1 MFTLN
6 TYTFFCPGLLLVL
19 AGCAQSPAAS
29 SARDTAFSHSLK
41 PVAPADIWKRSPE
54 VTREGRYTL
63 VSVKSA
69 DAQREPLN
77 QLIDITMPVSLVSS
91 VGEGFRYLL
100 FQSGY
105 SLCGRYGANFA
116 ELLNRP
122 LPAVQR
128 RLGPVRLSE
137 ALQVVAGPAWRMTVD
152 EVNREVCF
160 VLREA
165 YLAQARPGTSP
176 ATTTAASP
184 VISSP
189 APASAAGTPSLSASA
204 QPGRS
209 ETLPLPAVPVLASAS
224 TGQGV
229 TAKNTVPSP
238 SASAVATTPAAT
250 SSGGVVSPSQATAKN
265 TASAPTASSPSGAAS
280 VVSGAAP
287 AGRNPFSGSDLT
299 GKTTVTAAVASS
311 SHPASPAASASS
323 SLTTSSA
330 PASSAPVPAPKL
342 TGTPVKALPS
352 GPEWKAAAGITLK
365 ESLTAWAEKAD
376 CPNGG
381 HWVVIWQTPVDYL
394 IEAPLTFR
402 GSFESALDQVFDLY
416 RPAEKRLY
424 AEAHRAQCL
433 VSVAGR
439 PADR

>member
-1 MFTLN
+1 MSIN
-6 TYTFFCPGLLLVL
+6 TYTFLCPGLFLML
-19 AGCAQSPAAS
+19 AGCTQSPAVS
-29 SARDTAFSHSLK
+29 SAHDAAFSGSLK
-41 PVAPADIWKRSPE
+41 PAAPADIWQRSPE

-91 VGEGFRYLL
+91 VGDGFRYLL

-105 SLCGRYGANFA
+105 SLCGRYGADFS

-160 VLREA
+160 VLRDA
-165 YLAQARPGTSP
+165 YLAQTRPASSP
-176 ATTTAASP
+176 VTAA
-184 VISSP
+184 P
-189 APASAAGTPSLSASA
+189 AVSASAAGVSSASA
-204 QPGRS
+204 QTGPS
-209 ETLPLPAVPVLASAS
+209 ETHPLPAVSVLTASGTGGNGTVKTAPVSTSSSTAAINQMVTTGGHAAASPLLTPVTTDNKSSSAAVAASA
-224 TGQGV
+224 T
-229 TAKNTVPSP
+229 
-238 SASAVATTPAAT
+238 
-250 SSGGVVSPSQATAKN
+250 SQAT
-265 TASAPTASSPSGAAS
+265 PSPVVAAT
-280 VVSGAAP
+280 
-287 AGRNPFSGSDLT
+287 GRNPFSRKDLS
-299 GKTTVTAAVASS
+299 GKTTAPTSVVST
-311 SHPASPAASASS
+311 ASPA
-323 SLTTSSA
+323 SA
-330 PASSAPVPAPKL
+330 PALATPARKL
-342 TGTPVKALPS
+342 IGTPVKALPS
-352 GPEWKAAAGITLK
+352 GPEWKAAAGITLQ

-381 HWVVIWQTPVDYL
+381 HWVVIWQTPVDYR

-402 GSFESALDQVFDLY
+402 GSFESALDQMFDLY

-424 AEAHRAQCL
+424 AEANRAQCL
-433 VSVAGR
+433 VSVTGR
-439 PADR
+439 PVDR

>member
-1 MFTLN
+1 MSIN
-6 TYTFFCPGLLLVL
+6 TYTFLCPGLLLVL

-29 SARDTAFSHSLK
+29 SARDAAFSHSLK
-41 PVAPADIWKRSPE
+41 PAAPADIWQRSPE

-91 VGEGFRYLL
+91 VGDGFRYLL

-105 SLCGRYGANFA
+105 SLCGRYGAEFA

-160 VLREA
+160 VLRDA
-165 YLAQARPGTSP
+165 YLVQARPAS
-176 ATTTAASP
+176 SP
-184 VISSP
+184 VTVAP
-189 APASAAGTPSLSASA
+189 AVAPAVSASAAGASSAGV
-204 QPGRS
+204 QTRQS
-209 ETLPLPAVPVLASAS
+209 ETLPLPAVPVLTASGSGSNGTVKTPPVSSPPPAS
-224 TGQGV
+224 SATV
-229 TAKNTVPSP
+229 KNTDSSTVKTSAKVPAKVPAAGTPVVAATGRNPFSGKDLSGKTTATTQTVSTTSPSP
-238 SASAVATTPAAT
+238 V
-250 SSGGVVSPSQATAKN
+250 
-265 TASAPTASSPSGAAS
+265 APTASSPG
-280 VVSGAAP
+280 P
-287 AGRNPFSGSDLT
+287 ALST
-299 GKTTVTAAVASS
+299 
-311 SHPASPAASASS
+311 
-323 SLTTSSA
+323 
-330 PASSAPVPAPKL
+330 PAPKL
-342 TGTPVKALPS
+342 IGTPVKALPS
-352 GPEWKAAAGITLK
+352 GPEWKAAAGTTLQ

-381 HWVVIWQTPVDYL
+381 HWVVIWQAPVDYR

-424 AEAHRAQCL
+424 AEANRVQCL
-433 VSVAGR
+433 VSVTGR
-439 PADR
+439 PVDR

>member
-1 MFTLN
+1 MSIN
-6 TYTFFCPGLLLVL
+6 TYTFLCPGLLLVL

-29 SARDTAFSHSLK
+29 SARDAAFSHSLK
-41 PVAPADIWKRSPE
+41 PAAPADIWQRSPE

-91 VGEGFRYLL
+91 VGDGFRYLL

-105 SLCGRYGANFA
+105 SLCGRYGAEFA

-160 VLREA
+160 VLRDA
-165 YLAQARPGTSP
+165 YLAQARPASSP
-176 ATTTAASP
+176 VTAA
-184 VISSP
+184 P
-189 APASAAGTPSLSASA
+189 AVAPAVSASAAGASSAGV
-204 QPGRS
+204 QTRQS
-209 ETLPLPAVPVLASAS
+209 ETHPLPAVPVLTASGPGSNGTVKTPPVSSPPPAS
-224 TGQGV
+224 SATV
-229 TAKNTVPSP
+229 KNTDSSTVKTSAKVPAAGTP
-238 SASAVATTPAAT
+238 AVAATGRNPFSGKNLTGKTTATTPAVST
-250 SSGGVVSPSQATAKN
+250 TSPSPV
-265 TASAPTASSPSGAAS
+265 APTASSPT
-280 VVSGAAP
+280 P
-287 AGRNPFSGSDLT
+287 ALST
-299 GKTTVTAAVASS
+299 
-311 SHPASPAASASS
+311 
-323 SLTTSSA
+323 
-330 PASSAPVPAPKL
+330 PAPKL
-342 TGTPVKALPS
+342 IGTPVKALPS
-352 GPEWKAAAGITLK
+352 GPQWKAAAGTTLK
-365 ESLTAWAEKAD
+365 ESLIAWAEKAD

-381 HWVVIWQTPVDYL
+381 HWVVIWQTPVDYR

-402 GSFESALDQVFDLY
+402 GSFESALDQVFELY

-424 AEAHRAQCL
+424 AEANRVQCL
-433 VSVAGR
+433 VSVTGR
-439 PADR
+439 PVDR

>member
-1 MFTLN
+1 MSIN
-6 TYTFFCPGLLLVL
+6 TYTFLCPGLLLVL

-29 SARDTAFSHSLK
+29 SARDAAFSHSLK
-41 PVAPADIWKRSPE
+41 PAAPADIWQRSPE

-91 VGEGFRYLL
+91 VGDGFRYLL

-105 SLCGRYGANFA
+105 SLCGRYGAEFA

-160 VLREA
+160 VLRDA
-165 YLAQARPGTSP
+165 YLAQARPASSP
-176 ATTTAASP
+176 VTAA
-184 VISSP
+184 P
-189 APASAAGTPSLSASA
+189 AVAPAVSASAAGVSSAGV
-204 QPGRS
+204 QTRQS
-209 ETLPLPAVPVLASAS
+209 ETHPLPAVPVLTASGSGSNGTVKTPPVLSPLPAS
-224 TGQGV
+224 S
-229 TAKNTVPSP
+229 ATV
-238 SASAVATTPAAT
+238 
-250 SSGGVVSPSQATAKN
+250 KN
-265 TASAPTASSPSGAAS
+265 TASSTVKTSAKVPAAGTP
-280 VVSGAAP
+280 VVAAT
-287 AGRNPFSGSDLT
+287 GRNPFSGKNLT
-299 GKTTVTAAVASS
+299 GKTTATTPAVST
-311 SHPASPAASASS
+311 ASASPV
-323 SLTTSSA
+323 A
-330 PASSAPVPAPKL
+330 PTAPSPGPALSTPTPKL
-342 TGTPVKALPS
+342 IGTPVKAQPS
-352 GPEWKAAAGITLK
+352 GPEWKAAAGTTLK

-381 HWVVIWQTPVDYL
+381 HWVVIWQTPVDYR

-402 GSFESALDQVFDLY
+402 GSFESALDQVFELY

-424 AEAHRAQCL
+424 AEANRTQCL
-433 VSVAGR
+433 VSVTGR
-439 PADR
+439 PVDR

>member
-1 MFTLN
+1 MSIN
-6 TYTFFCPGLLLVL
+6 SYTFFCSGLLLVL
-19 AGCAQSPAAS
+19 VGCAQSPAVS
-29 SARDTAFSHSLK
+29 SARDVAFSHSLK
-41 PVAPADIWKRSPE
+41 PTAPADIWQRSPE

-77 QLIDITMPVSLVSS
+77 QMIDITMPASLVRS
-91 VGEGFRYLL
+91 VGDGFRYLL

-165 YLAQARPGTSP
+165 YLAQAKKRPATSP
-176 ATTTAASP
+176 ATATPVTASVATVSGTEASS
-184 VISSP
+184 VSS
-189 APASAAGTPSLSASA
+189 
-204 QPGRS
+204 QPRQG
-209 ETLPLPAVPVLASAS
+209 ETLPLPPQPKLAATV
-224 TGQGV
+224 TGQGVVPKSTAVSPSSVTTTNPAVTTASATVSPV
-229 TAKNTVPSP
+229 TAKNTMPASVAAVSVPAV
-238 SASAVATTPAAT
+238 SAALSSGTVPATTTTP
-250 SSGGVVSPSQATAKN
+250 
-265 TASAPTASSPSGAAS
+265 
-280 VVSGAAP
+280 
-287 AGRNPFSGSDLT
+287 GRNPFSGKDLT
-299 GKTTVTAAVASS
+299 GKTTATAPATSS
-311 SHPASPAASASS
+311 SPASPAASVSP
-323 SLTTSSA
+323 SLTATSSV
-330 PASSAPVPAPKL
+330 ASPIPKL

-352 GPEWKAAAGITLK
+352 GPEWKVAVGTTLQ
-365 ESLTAWAEKAD
+365 ESLTAWAERAD

-416 RPAEKRLY
+416 RSAEKRLY
-424 AEAHRAQCL
+424 AEASRVQCL
-433 VSVAGR
+433 VSVTGL
-439 PADR
+439 PVDR

>member
-1 MFTLN
+1 MSTIN
-6 TYTFFCPGLLLVL
+6 SYTFFYLGLLLILV
-19 AGCAQSPAAS
+19 GCSQSSEVS
-29 SARDTAFSHSLK
+29 SARDAAFSHSLK
-41 PVAPADIWKRSPE
+41 PATPADIWQRSPE

-77 QLIDITMPVSLVSS
+77 QLIDITIPVSLVSS
-91 VGEGFRYLL
+91 VGDGFRYLL

-105 SLCGRYGANFA
+105 SLCGRYGADFA

-152 EVNREVCF
+152 EVKREVCF

-165 YLAQARPGTSP
+165 YLVQARPMSSP
-176 ATTTAASP
+176 VTTTPSSP
-184 VISSP
+184 VVSSVAQVP
-189 APASAAGTPSLSASA
+189 AAGTSSVITR
-204 QPGRS
+204 PGHS
-209 ETLPLPAVPVLASAS
+209 ETLPLPGVPVLAAS
-224 TGQGV
+224 SPGPGGTV
-229 TAKNTVPSP
+229 KNTAASP
-238 SASAVATTPAAT
+238 SVSAGGATPAAT
-250 SSGGVVSPSQATAKN
+250 STGGVVSPPQVKAKN
-265 TASAPTASSPSGAAS
+265 TLSAPSGATSAAS
-280 VVSGAAP
+280 GPVTT
-287 AGRNPFSGSDLT
+287 GRNPFRGRDLT
-299 GKTTVTAAVASS
+299 RKATATA
-311 SHPASPAASASS
+311 PAASVSPSLTSS
-323 SLTTSSA
+323 SSVTLSASA
-330 PASSAPVPAPKL
+330 PAPAL
-342 TGTPVKALPS
+342 TGTPVTAQPS
-352 GPEWKAAAGITLK
+352 GVEWKAAAGTTLQ

-381 HWVVIWQTPVDYL
+381 HWVVIWHTPVDYR

-402 GSFESALDQVFDLY
+402 GSFESVLDQVFNLY

-433 VSVAGR
+433 VSVTGR
-439 PADR
+439 PVDR

>member
-1 MFTLN
+1 MSIN
-6 TYTFFCPGLLLVL
+6 TYTFLCPGLLLVL

-29 SARDTAFSHSLK
+29 SARDAAFSHSLK
-41 PVAPADIWKRSPE
+41 PAAPADIWQRSPE

-91 VGEGFRYLL
+91 VGDGFRYLL

-105 SLCGRYGANFA
+105 SLCGRYGAEFA

-160 VLREA
+160 VLRDA
-165 YLAQARPGTSP
+165 YLAQARPASSP
-176 ATTTAASP
+176 VTAA
-184 VISSP
+184 P
-189 APASAAGTPSLSASA
+189 AVAPAVSASAAGVSSAGV
-204 QPGRS
+204 QTRQS
-209 ETLPLPAVPVLASAS
+209 ETHPLPAVPVLTASGSGSNGTVKTPPVLSPLLAS
-224 TGQGV
+224 S
-229 TAKNTVPSP
+229 ATV
-238 SASAVATTPAAT
+238 
-250 SSGGVVSPSQATAKN
+250 KN
-265 TASAPTASSPSGAAS
+265 TASSTVNTSAKVPAAGTP
-280 VVSGAAP
+280 VVAAT
-287 AGRNPFSGSDLT
+287 GRNPFSGKNLT
-299 GKTTVTAAVASS
+299 GKTTATTPAVST
-311 SHPASPAASASS
+311 ASASPV
-323 SLTTSSA
+323 A
-330 PASSAPVPAPKL
+330 PTAPSPGPALSTPAPKL
-342 TGTPVKALPS
+342 IGTPVKAQPS
-352 GPEWKAAAGITLK
+352 GPEWKAAAGTTLK

-381 HWVVIWQTPVDYL
+381 HWVVIWQTPVDYR

-402 GSFESALDQVFDLY
+402 GSFESALDQVFELY

-424 AEAHRAQCL
+424 AEANRTQCL
-433 VSVAGR
+433 VSVTGR
-439 PADR
+439 PVDR

>member
-1 MFTLN
+1 MSIN
-6 TYTFFCPGLLLVL
+6 TYTFLCPGLLLVL

-29 SARDTAFSHSLK
+29 SVRDAAFSHSLK
-41 PVAPADIWKRSPE
+41 PAAPADIWQRSPE

-77 QLIDITMPVSLVSS
+77 QLIDITMPVSLVNS
-91 VGEGFRYLL
+91 VGDGFRYLL

-105 SLCGRYGANFA
+105 SLCGRYGADFS

-160 VLREA
+160 VLRDA
-165 YLAQARPGTSP
+165 YLAQARPASSP
-176 ATTTAASP
+176 VTAAP
-184 VISSP
+184 AIS
-189 APASAAGTPSLSASA
+189 ASAAGASSAGV
-204 QPGRS
+204 QTRQS
-209 ETLPLPAVPVLASAS
+209 ETLPLPAVPVLTASGSGGNGTVKTPPVLSPPPAS
-224 TGQGV
+224 SATV
-229 TAKNTVPSP
+229 KNTASSTVKTSAKVPAAGTP
-238 SASAVATTPAAT
+238 AVAATGRNPFSGKDLSGKTTATTPAVST
-250 SSGGVVSPSQATAKN
+250 TSPSPV
-265 TASAPTASSPSGAAS
+265 APTASSPT
-280 VVSGAAP
+280 P
-287 AGRNPFSGSDLT
+287 ALST
-299 GKTTVTAAVASS
+299 
-311 SHPASPAASASS
+311 
-323 SLTTSSA
+323 
-330 PASSAPVPAPKL
+330 PAPKL

-352 GPEWKAAAGITLK
+352 GPEWKAAAGTTLK
-365 ESLTAWAEKAD
+365 ESLTAWADKAD

-381 HWVVIWQTPVDYL
+381 HWVVIWQSPVDYR

-402 GSFESALDQVFDLY
+402 GSFESALDQVFELY

-424 AEAHRAQCL
+424 AEANRTQCL
-433 VSVAGR
+433 VSVTGR
-439 PADR
+439 PVDR

>member
-6 TYTFFCPGLLLVL
+6 TYPFFCSGLLLVL

-29 SARDTAFSHSLK
+29 SARDAAFSHSLK
-41 PVAPADIWKRSPE
+41 PAVPADIWQRSPE

-91 VGEGFRYLL
+91 VGDGFRYLL

-105 SLCGRYGANFA
+105 SLCGRYGADFA

-165 YLAQARPGTSP
+165 YLAQAKTRPG
-176 ATTTAASP
+176 ASP
-184 VISSP
+184 VTATP
-189 APASAAGTPSLSASA
+189 AVASAVPASAGGTSSVGTR
-204 QPGRS
+204 PGQS
-209 ETLPLPAVPVLASAS
+209 ETLPLPAVPVLTTSS
-224 TGQGV
+224 PGQGGTV
-229 TAKNTVPSP
+229 KNTAASP
-238 SASAVATTPAAT
+238 SVSAAVTTPAAT
-250 SSGGVVSPSQATAKN
+250 STGGVVSPSQVKAKN
-265 TASAPTASSPSGAAS
+265 TVSAPTAASPSGATSAAS
-280 VVSGAAP
+280 GVVTS
-287 AGRNPFSGSDLT
+287 GRNPFSGSDLT
-299 GKTTVTAAVASS
+299 GKTTATAAVASS
-311 SHPASPAASASS
+311 SHPASPAASATSS
-323 SLTTSSA
+323 STPSSV
-330 PASSAPVPAPKL
+330 PALSVPAPAPKL
-342 TGTPVKALPS
+342 TGTPVTPLPS
-352 GPEWKAAAGITLK
+352 GAEWKAAAGTTLK

-381 HWVVIWQTPVDYL
+381 NWVIIWQTPVDYR

-433 VSVAGR
+433 VSVTGR

>member
-1 MFTLN
+1 MSIN
-6 TYTFFCPGLLLVL
+6 TYTFLCPGLLLVL

-29 SARDTAFSHSLK
+29 SARDAAFSHSLK
-41 PVAPADIWKRSPE
+41 PAAPADIWQRSPE

-91 VGEGFRYLL
+91 VGDGFRYLL

-105 SLCGRYGANFA
+105 SLCGRYGADFS

-128 RLGPVRLSE
+128 HLGPVRLSE

-160 VLREA
+160 VLRDA
-165 YLAQARPGTSP
+165 YLAQARPASSP
-176 ATTTAASP
+176 VTAA
-184 VISSP
+184 P
-189 APASAAGTPSLSASA
+189 AVAPAVSASAAGASSAGV
-204 QPGRS
+204 QTRQS
-209 ETLPLPAVPVLASAS
+209 ETLPLPAVPVLTASGSGSNGTVKTPPVSSPPPAS
-224 TGQGV
+224 S
-229 TAKNTVPSP
+229 ATV
-238 SASAVATTPAAT
+238 
-250 SSGGVVSPSQATAKN
+250 KN
-265 TASAPTASSPSGAAS
+265 TASSTVKTSAKVPAAGTPA
-280 VVSGAAP
+280 VAAT
-287 AGRNPFSGSDLT
+287 GRNPFSGKDLT
-299 GKTTVTAAVASS
+299 GKTTATTPAVST
-311 SHPASPAASASS
+311 ASASPV
-323 SLTTSSA
+323 A
-330 PASSAPVPAPKL
+330 PTAPSPTPALSTPAPKL

-352 GPEWKAAAGITLK
+352 GPEWKAAAGTTLK
-365 ESLTAWAEKAD
+365 ESLTAWAAKAD
-376 CPNGG
+376 CPNGS
-381 HWVVIWQTPVDYL
+381 HWVVIWQSPVDYR

-424 AEAHRAQCL
+424 AEANRTQCL
-433 VSVAGR
+433 VSVTGR
-439 PADR
+439 PVDR

>member
-29 SARDTAFSHSLK
+29 SARDAAFSHSLK
-41 PVAPADIWKRSPE
+41 PAAPADIWQRSPE
-54 VTREGRYTL
+54 VTREGHYTL

-91 VGEGFRYLL
+91 VGDGFRYLL

-105 SLCGRYGANFA
+105 SLCGRYGADFA

-176 ATTTAASP
+176 ATMTAASP
-184 VISSP
+184 VMSSL
-189 APASAAGTPSLSASA
+189 APASAAGTPSLSA
-204 QPGRS
+204 QQGRS

-224 TGQGV
+224 PGQGV
-229 TAKNTVPSP
+229 AAKNTAASP
-238 SASAVATTPAAT
+238 SVSAAGTTPAAT
-250 SSGGVVSPSQATAKN
+250 SIGGVTSSSQVKEKN
-265 TASAPTASSPSGAAS
+265 TVSAPAAASPSGAI
-280 VVSGAAP
+280 VSGAAP

-323 SLTTSSA
+323 SLTPSSV

-342 TGTPVKALPS
+342 TDTPVKALPS

-424 AEAHRAQCL
+424 AEANRLQCL
-433 VSVAGR
+433 VSVTGR
-439 PADR
+439 PVDR

>member
-1 MFTLN
+1 MN
-6 TYTFFCPGLLLVL
+6 SCTFFCPGLLLVL

-29 SARDTAFSHSLK
+29 SARDAAFSHSLK
-41 PVAPADIWKRSPE
+41 PASPADIWQRSPE

-91 VGEGFRYLL
+91 VGDGFRYLL

-105 SLCGRYGANFA
+105 SLCGRYGADFA

-165 YLAQARPGTSP
+165 YLAQAKTRPGSSP
-176 ATTTAASP
+176 VTTTPAVASA
-184 VISSP
+184 V
-189 APASAAGTPSLSASA
+189 PASAAGASTVGTR
-204 QPGRS
+204 PGQS
-209 ETLPLPAVPVLASAS
+209 ETLPLPAVPVLATSS
-224 TGQGV
+224 PGQGV
-229 TAKNTVPSP
+229 TVKKTAASP
-238 SASAVATTPAAT
+238 SVSAAGTTPAAT
-250 SSGGVVSPSQATAKN
+250 STGGVVSPSQMKAKN
-265 TASAPTASSPSGAAS
+265 TVSVPTAASPSGATSAA
-280 VVSGAAP
+280 SGAVTS
-287 AGRNPFSGSDLT
+287 GRNPFSGRDLT
-299 GKTTVTAAVASS
+299 GKTTATTLVNSS
-311 SHPASPAASASS
+311 PHAASPAASASS
-323 SLTTSSA
+323 SLTTSSV

-352 GPEWKAAAGITLK
+352 GPEWKAAAGTTLK
-365 ESLTAWAEKAD
+365 ESLTVWAEKAD

-381 HWVVIWQTPVDYL
+381 NWVVIWQTPVDYL

-433 VSVAGR
+433 VSVTGR

>member
-1 MFTLN
+1 MSIN
-6 TYTFFCPGLLLVL
+6 TYTFLCPGLLLVL
-19 AGCAQSPAAS
+19 AGCAQSPAVS
-29 SARDTAFSHSLK
+29 SARDAAFSHSLK
-41 PVAPADIWKRSPE
+41 PAAPADIWQRSPE

-91 VGEGFRYLL
+91 VGDGFRYLL

-105 SLCGRYGANFA
+105 SLCGRYGAEFA

-160 VLREA
+160 VLRDA
-165 YLAQARPGTSP
+165 YLAQARPASSP
-176 ATTTAASP
+176 VTAAP
-184 VISSP
+184 AIS
-189 APASAAGTPSLSASA
+189 ASAAGASSAGV
-204 QPGRS
+204 QTRQS
-209 ETLPLPAVPVLASAS
+209 ETLPLPAVPVLTASGSGGNGTVKTPPVLSPPPAS
-224 TGQGV
+224 SATV
-229 TAKNTVPSP
+229 KNTASSTVKTSAKVPAAGTP
-238 SASAVATTPAAT
+238 AVAATGRNPFSGKDLSGKTTATTPAVST
-250 SSGGVVSPSQATAKN
+250 TSPSPV
-265 TASAPTASSPSGAAS
+265 APTASSPT
-280 VVSGAAP
+280 P
-287 AGRNPFSGSDLT
+287 ALST
-299 GKTTVTAAVASS
+299 
-311 SHPASPAASASS
+311 
-323 SLTTSSA
+323 
-330 PASSAPVPAPKL
+330 PAPKL

-352 GPEWKAAAGITLK
+352 GPEWKAAAGTTLK
-365 ESLTAWAEKAD
+365 ESLTAWADKAD
-376 CPNGG
+376 CPNGS
-381 HWVVIWQTPVDYL
+381 HWVVIWQSPVDYR

-424 AEAHRAQCL
+424 AEANRTQCL
-433 VSVAGR
+433 VSVTGR
-439 PADR
+439 PVDR

>member
-1 MFTLN
+1 MSIN

-29 SARDTAFSHSLK
+29 SARDAAFSHSLK
-41 PVAPADIWKRSPE
+41 PPAPADIWQRSPE

-91 VGEGFRYLL
+91 VGDGFRYLL

-105 SLCGRYGANFA
+105 SLCGRYGADFA

-165 YLAQARPGTSP
+165 YLAQAKTRPGTSP

-184 VISSP
+184 VVSSVAQVP
-189 APASAAGTPSLSASA
+189 AAQTPSAGT

-209 ETLPLPAVPVLASAS
+209 ETLPLPALPVLATSS
-224 TGQGV
+224 TGQGGV
-229 TAKNTVPSP
+229 AAKSTPVSPSSVAATNPAATTTGAVISPSPVQAKNTVSATTAASP
-238 SASAVATTPAAT
+238 SVATSAAT
-250 SSGGVVSPSQATAKN
+250 TTTA
-265 TASAPTASSPSGAAS
+265 P
-280 VVSGAAP
+280 
-287 AGRNPFSGSDLT
+287 GRNPFSGRDLA
-299 GKTTVTAAVASS
+299 GKSTVTAPAASS
-311 SHPASPAASASS
+311 RPASPAASASPL
-323 SLTTSSA
+323 LT
-330 PASSAPVPAPKL
+330 ASSAVASPTPAPVLKL
-342 TGTPVKALPS
+342 TSTPVTALPS
-352 GPEWKAAAGITLK
+352 GPEWKAAAGITLH
-365 ESLTAWAEKAD
+365 ESLAAWAEKAD

-424 AEAHRAQCL
+424 AEANRAQCL
-433 VSVAGR
+433 VSVTGR
-439 PADR
+439 PVDR

>member
-6 TYTFFCPGLLLVL
+6 TYPFFCSGLLLVL

-29 SARDTAFSHSLK
+29 SARDAAFSHSLK
-41 PVAPADIWKRSPE
+41 PAVPADIWQRSPE

-77 QLIDITMPVSLVSS
+77 QLIDITMPVSLVSN
-91 VGEGFRYLL
+91 VGDGFRYLL

-105 SLCGRYGANFA
+105 SLCGRYGADFA

-165 YLAQARPGTSP
+165 YLAQAKTRPGS
-176 ATTTAASP
+176 SP
-184 VISSP
+184 VTITP
-189 APASAAGTPSLSASA
+189 AVASAVPASAGGTSSVGTR
-204 QPGRS
+204 PGRS
-209 ETLPLPAVPVLASAS
+209 ETLPLPAVPVLTTSS
-224 TGQGV
+224 PGQGGTV
-229 TAKNTVPSP
+229 KNTAASP
-238 SASAVATTPAAT
+238 SVSAAVTTPAAT
-250 SSGGVVSPSQATAKN
+250 STGGVVSPPQVKAKN
-265 TASAPTASSPSGAAS
+265 TVSAPTAASPSGATSAA
-280 VVSGAAP
+280 SGAVTS
-287 AGRNPFSGSDLT
+287 GRNPFSGRDLS
-299 GKTTVTAAVASS
+299 GKTTVTAVVASS
-311 SHPASPAASASS
+311 SHAASATS
-323 SLTTSSA
+323 SLTPSSA
-330 PASSAPVPAPKL
+330 PALSVPAPAPKL
-342 TGTPVKALPS
+342 TGTPVTALQS
-352 GPEWKAAAGITLK
+352 GAEWKAAAGTTLK

-381 HWVVIWQTPVDYL
+381 NWVVIWQTPVDYL

-433 VSVAGR
+433 VSVTGR

>member
-1 MFTLN
+1 MSIN
-6 TYTFFCPGLLLVL
+6 TYTFLCPGLLLVL

-29 SARDTAFSHSLK
+29 SARDAAFSHSLK
-41 PVAPADIWKRSPE
+41 PAAPADIWQRSPE

-63 VSVKSA
+63 VSVRSA

-91 VGEGFRYLL
+91 VGDGFRYLL

-105 SLCGRYGANFA
+105 SLCGRYGAEFA

-160 VLREA
+160 VLRDA
-165 YLAQARPGTSP
+165 YLAQARPASSP
-176 ATTTAASP
+176 VTTA
-184 VISSP
+184 P
-189 APASAAGTPSLSASA
+189 AVAPAVSASAAGASSAGV
-204 QPGRS
+204 QTRQS
-209 ETLPLPAVPVLASAS
+209 ETLPLPAVPVLTASGSGSNGTVKTPPVLSPPPAS
-224 TGQGV
+224 S
-229 TAKNTVPSP
+229 ATV
-238 SASAVATTPAAT
+238 
-250 SSGGVVSPSQATAKN
+250 KN
-265 TASAPTASSPSGAAS
+265 TASSTVNTSAKVPAAGTPAVAATGRNPFSGKNLTGKTTATTQTVSTTSPSPVAPTASSPT
-280 VVSGAAP
+280 P
-287 AGRNPFSGSDLT
+287 ALST
-299 GKTTVTAAVASS
+299 
-311 SHPASPAASASS
+311 
-323 SLTTSSA
+323 
-330 PASSAPVPAPKL
+330 PAPKL

-352 GPEWKAAAGITLK
+352 GPQWKAAAGTTLK
-365 ESLTAWAEKAD
+365 ESLIAWAEKAD

-381 HWVVIWQTPVDYL
+381 HWVVIWQSPVDYR

-402 GSFESALDQVFDLY
+402 GSFESALDQVFELY

-424 AEAHRAQCL
+424 AEANRTQCL
-433 VSVAGR
+433 VSVTGR
-439 PADR
+439 PVDR

>member
-1 MFTLN
+1 MSIN
-6 TYTFFCPGLLLVL
+6 TYTFLCPGLLLVL

-29 SARDTAFSHSLK
+29 SARDAAFSHSLK
-41 PVAPADIWKRSPE
+41 PAAPADIWQRSPE

-91 VGEGFRYLL
+91 VGDGFRYLL

-105 SLCGRYGANFA
+105 SLCGRYGADFA
-116 ELLNRP
+116 ELLNRS

-160 VLREA
+160 VLRDA
-165 YLAQARPGTSP
+165 YLAQARPASSP
-176 ATTTAASP
+176 VTAA
-184 VISSP
+184 P
-189 APASAAGTPSLSASA
+189 AVSASAAGVSSAGV
-204 QPGRS
+204 QPRQS
-209 ETLPLPAVPVLASAS
+209 ETHPLPAVPVLTASGSGGNGTVKTPPVSPSSSTATVNQTVVTTGGHAAASPSLTPATTDNKSSAAVVAASATS
-224 TGQGV
+224 QAT
-229 TAKNTVPSP
+229 PSP
-238 SASAVATTPAAT
+238 AVAATGRNPFSGKDLTGKTTATTPA
-250 SSGGVVSPSQATAKN
+250 VSTVS
-265 TASAPTASSPSGAAS
+265 ASPVAPTASSP
-280 VVSGAAP
+280 AP
-287 AGRNPFSGSDLT
+287 ALST
-299 GKTTVTAAVASS
+299 
-311 SHPASPAASASS
+311 
-323 SLTTSSA
+323 
-330 PASSAPVPAPKL
+330 PAPKL
-342 TGTPVKALPS
+342 TGIPVKALPS
-352 GPEWKAAAGITLK
+352 GPEWKAAAGITLQ

-381 HWVVIWQTPVDYL
+381 HWVVIWQTPVDYR

-424 AEAHRAQCL
+424 AEANRAQCL
-433 VSVAGR
+433 VSVTGR
-439 PADR
+439 PVDR

>member
-1 MFTLN
+1 MFTIN
-6 TYTFFCPGLLLVL
+6 SCTFFCPGLLLVL
-19 AGCAQSPAAS
+19 AGCAQSPATS
-29 SARDTAFSHSLK
+29 SARDVAFSHSLK
-41 PVAPADIWKRSPE
+41 PASPVDIWQRSPE

-91 VGEGFRYLL
+91 VGDGFRYLL

-105 SLCGRYGANFA
+105 SLCGRYGADFA

-165 YLAQARPGTSP
+165 YLAQAKTRPGTSP
-176 ATTTAASP
+176 VTATPAVASA
-184 VISSP
+184 V
-189 APASAAGTPSLSASA
+189 PASAGGTSSVGIR
-204 QPGRS
+204 PGRS
-209 ETLPLPAVPVLASAS
+209 ETLPLPAVPVLTTSS
-224 TGQGV
+224 PGQGGTV
-229 TAKNTVPSP
+229 KNTAASP
-238 SASAVATTPAAT
+238 SASAAGTTPAAT
-250 SSGGVVSPSQATAKN
+250 SIGGVVSPSQVKAKN
-265 TASAPTASSPSGAAS
+265 TVSAPTAASASGAAFAA
-280 VVSGAAP
+280 SGAVTS
-287 AGRNPFSGSDLT
+287 GRNPFSGRDPA
-299 GKTTVTAAVASS
+299 GKTTATAPVTSS
-311 SHPASPAASASS
+311 SHAASPAASASS
-323 SLTTSSA
+323 SLTPSSV
-330 PASSAPVPAPKL
+330 PALSAPVPAPKL

-352 GPEWKAAAGITLK
+352 GAEWKAAAGTTLK

-381 HWVVIWQTPVDYL
+381 NWVVIWQTPVDYL

-433 VSVAGR
+433 VSVTGR

>member
-1 MFTLN
+1 MSIN

-29 SARDTAFSHSLK
+29 SARDAAFSHSLK
-41 PVAPADIWKRSPE
+41 PPAPADIWQRSPE

-63 VSVKSA
+63 VSIKSA

-77 QLIDITMPVSLVSS
+77 QLINITMPVSLVSS
-91 VGEGFRYLL
+91 VGDGFRYLL

-105 SLCGRYGANFA
+105 SLCGRYGADFA

-165 YLAQARPGTSP
+165 YLVQARSVSSP
-176 ATTTAASP
+176 ATTKAASP
-184 VISSP
+184 VVSSVAQVP
-189 APASAAGTPSLSASA
+189 AAQTSSAGT

-209 ETLPLPAVPVLASAS
+209 ETLPLPALPVLATSS
-224 TGQGV
+224 TGQGLAAKSTPV
-229 TAKNTVPSP
+229 SPSSATATNPAATTTGAVISPSPVQAKNTVSATTAASP
-238 SASAVATTPAAT
+238 SVATSAAT
-250 SSGGVVSPSQATAKN
+250 TTTA
-265 TASAPTASSPSGAAS
+265 P
-280 VVSGAAP
+280 
-287 AGRNPFSGSDLT
+287 GRNPFSGRDLA
-299 GKTTVTAAVASS
+299 GKTIATAPAASS
-311 SHPASPAASASS
+311 RPASPAASASP
-323 SLTTSSA
+323 SLTASSVASPASA
-330 PASSAPVPAPKL
+330 PAPAL
-342 TGTPVKALPS
+342 TGTPVTAPSS
-352 GPEWKAAAGITLK
+352 GPEWKAAAGITLH

-402 GSFESALDQVFDLY
+402 GSFESALGQVFDLY
-416 RPAEKRLY
+416 RQAEKRLY

-433 VSVAGR
+433 VSVTGR
-439 PADR
+439 PVDR

>member
-1 MFTLN
+1 MSIN
-6 TYTFFCPGLLLVL
+6 TYTFLCPGLFLML
-19 AGCAQSPAAS
+19 AGCTQSPAVS
-29 SARDTAFSHSLK
+29 STHDAAFIGSLK
-41 PVAPADIWKRSPE
+41 PAMPTDIWQRSPE

-77 QLIDITMPVSLVSS
+77 QLIDITMPVSLVNS
-91 VGEGFRYLL
+91 VGDGFRYLL

-105 SLCGRYGANFA
+105 SLCGRYGADFA

-160 VLREA
+160 VLRDA
-165 YLAQARPGTSP
+165 YLAQARPAS
-176 ATTTAASP
+176 SP
-184 VISSP
+184 VTATP
-189 APASAAGTPSLSASA
+189 AVAPAVSASAAGASSAGV
-204 QPGRS
+204 QTRQS
-209 ETLPLPAVPVLASAS
+209 ETLPLPVVPVLTASGTGGNGTVKTAPVSTPSSTAAMNLMVTRGGHAAAS
-224 TGQGV
+224 SLLT
-229 TAKNTVPSP
+229 P
-238 SASAVATTPAAT
+238 ATTNNKSPVAVVVSEAT
-250 SSGGVVSPSQATAKN
+250 SPGATSTPF
-265 TASAPTASSPSGAAS
+265 TATTAI
-280 VVSGAAP
+280 
-287 AGRNPFSGSDLT
+287 GRNPFNGKHLS
-299 GKTTVTAAVASS
+299 GKTTAPTSVVST
-311 SHPASPAASASS
+311 ASPAP
-323 SLTTSSA
+323 A
-330 PASSAPVPAPKL
+330 PALATPARKL
-342 TGTPVKALPS
+342 LGTPVKALPS
-352 GPEWKAAAGITLK
+352 GPEWKAAAGTTLQ

-381 HWVVIWQTPVDYL
+381 HWVVIWQAPVDYR

-424 AEAHRAQCL
+424 AEANRVQCL
-433 VSVAGR
+433 VSVTGR
-439 PADR
+439 PVDR

>member
-29 SARDTAFSHSLK
+29 SARDAAFSHSLK
-41 PVAPADIWKRSPE
+41 PASPADIWQRSPE

-91 VGEGFRYLL
+91 VGDGFRYLL

-105 SLCGRYGANFA
+105 SLCGRYGAEFT

-160 VLREA
+160 VLRDA
-165 YLAQARPGTSP
+165 YLAQAR
-176 ATTTAASP
+176 
-184 VISSP
+184 
-189 APASAAGTPSLSASA
+189 
-204 QPGRS
+204 QS
-209 ETLPLPAVPVLASAS
+209 ETHPLPAVPVLTASGS
-224 TGQGV
+224 GGNGTV
-229 TAKNTVPSP
+229 NTPPVSP
-238 SASAVATTPAAT
+238 SSSTVTVNQVATTGGHAAVSPSLTPATTNNKSPAAVVAFAAT
-250 SSGGVVSPSQATAKN
+250 SPDATSTPSTAT
-265 TASAPTASSPSGAAS
+265 TAI
-280 VVSGAAP
+280 
-287 AGRNPFSGSDLT
+287 GRNPFSGKDLS
-299 GKTTVTAAVASS
+299 GKITAPTAVVSTVSPSPV
-311 SHPASPAASASS
+311 PALS
-323 SLTTSSA
+323 T
-330 PASSAPVPAPKL
+330 PAPKL
-342 TGTPVKALPS
+342 TGTPVKALSS
-352 GPEWKAAAGITLK
+352 GPEWKAAAGITLQ

-424 AEAHRAQCL
+424 AEANRTQCL
-433 VSVAGR
+433 VSVTGR
-439 PADR
+439 PVDR

>member
-1 MFTLN
+1 MN
-6 TYTFFCPGLLLVL
+6 SYTFFCLGLLLVL
-19 AGCAQSPAAS
+19 VGCSQSS
-29 SARDTAFSHSLK
+29 EVYSARDAAFSHSLK
-41 PVAPADIWKRSPE
+41 PATPADIWQRSPE

-91 VGEGFRYLL
+91 VGDGFRYLL

-105 SLCGRYGANFA
+105 SLCGRYGADFA

-128 RLGPVRLSE
+128 RLGPVHLSE

-152 EVNREVCF
+152 EVSREVCF

-165 YLAQARPGTSP
+165 YLVQARSMSSP
-176 ATTTAASP
+176 VTTTPSSP
-184 VISSP
+184 VVSSVAQVP
-189 APASAAGTPSLSASA
+189 AARTSSVIIR
-204 QPGRS
+204 PGHS
-209 ETLPLPAVPVLASAS
+209 ETLPLPGVPVLATSSPGLGVTVKNTAASPAVSAAGATPAATS
-224 TGQGV
+224 TGGV
-229 TAKNTVPSP
+229 VSPPQVKAKNTLSAPSGAT
-238 SASAVATTPAAT
+238 SAASRSVTTGRNPFRGRDLTGKATATTPAA
-250 SSGGVVSPSQATAKN
+250 SVSPSLTSSSSVAL
-265 TASAPTASSPSGAAS
+265 SA
-280 VVSGAAP
+280 AAP
-287 AGRNPFSGSDLT
+287 A
-299 GKTTVTAAVASS
+299 
-311 SHPASPAASASS
+311 PA
-323 SLTTSSA
+323 
-330 PASSAPVPAPKL
+330 L
-342 TGTPVKALPS
+342 TGTPVTAQPS
-352 GPEWKAAAGITLK
+352 GAEWKAAAGTTLQ

-381 HWVVIWQTPVDYL
+381 HWVVIWQTPVDYR

-402 GSFESALDQVFDLY
+402 GSFESALDQVFNLY

-433 VSVAGR
+433 VSVTGR
-439 PADR
+439 PVDR